1 MTPSRR
7 KDINVKEE
15 EEIRAFILNAVRSLV
30 GTEYID
36 LPLTLDEAVEI
47 VRELVNDTLDD
58 I

>member
-7 KDINVKEE
+7 KDINVNE

-36 LPLTLDEAVEI
+36 LPTTLDEAVEI

>member
-7 KDINVKEE
+7 KDINVNE
-15 EEIRAFILNAVRSLV
+15 EEIRTFILNAVRSLV

-36 LPLTLDEAVEI
+36 LPTTLDEAVEI